1 MWAIILFLL
10 VCIAVVLIV
19 VLATQD
25 TTSPTKSSK
34 TLKSLYGEC
43 STNFDCA
50 LGFHCELRDQPS
62 KGVCVIPP
70 GGSCHS
76 AKSNLKDVSCYSGY
90 YCDSQEGVCLKNN

>member
-1 MWAIILFLL
+1 MWAIILFLI

-25 TTSPTKSSK
+25 NNNSPTKSSK
-34 TLKSLYGEC
+34 NLKSLYGEC

-76 AKSNLKDVSCYSGY
+76 AKMNLKDVSCYSGY
-90 YCDSQEGVCLKNN
+90 YCDSQEGVCLKK